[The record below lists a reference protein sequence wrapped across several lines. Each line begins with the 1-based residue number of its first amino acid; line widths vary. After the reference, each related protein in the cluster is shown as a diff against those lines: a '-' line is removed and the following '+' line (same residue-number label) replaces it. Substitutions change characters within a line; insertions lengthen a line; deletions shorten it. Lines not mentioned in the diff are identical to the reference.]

1 MESWFV
7 LVNYCFRWL
16 INNMNNKNNEFSKAF
31 EGVKVH
37 PNAFVDSNAELHDG
51 VIISQGAIVGPNVII
66 GKDTE
71 IGPNAVITGRT
82 QIGKNNKIFPNVFI
96 GLDPQDLKFN
106 GASTEVIIGDNN
118 IFREC
123 VTINKATYEGEK
135 TIIGNNNLLMA
146 YSHIG
151 HNCEL
156 GNGIVLSNS
165 VQVAGH
171 VKVED
176 RAIIGGCLGVHQ
188 FVHIG
193 YLAMIGGMTR
203 VDRDVPP
210 FCIAEGHPGRLRGL
224 NRIGIKRSGL
234 MENKDFDLKL
244 LQNTWNLL
252 FKSNDAISNSLE
264 KVMKGELDIS
274 SSRLCSFLKE
284 SISKERRGPMPI
296 VNL

>member
-1 MESWFV
+1 ME
-7 LVNYCFRWL
+7 
-16 INNMNNKNNEFSKAF
+16 NKNTESNSSLS
-31 EGVKVH
+31 GIKVH
-37 PNAFVDSNAELHDG
+37 PNAFVDPKAELHDG
-51 VIISQGAIVGPNVII
+51 VIISQGAIVGPNATI
-66 GKDTE
+66 GKGTE
-71 IGPNAVITGRT
+71 IGPNAVITGKT
-82 QIGKNNKIFPNVFI
+82 QIGSYNKIFPNVFI
-96 GLDPQDLKFN
+96 GLDPQDLKYK

-123 VTINKATYEGEK
+123 VTINKATDEGEK

-146 YSHIG
+146 YTHIG

-156 GNGIVLSNS
+156 GNGIVISNS

-176 RAIIGGCLGVHQ
+176 RAIIGGCLGIHQ
-188 FVHIG
+188 FVQIG

-210 FCIAEGHPGRLRGL
+210 FCLAEGHPGRLRGL

-244 LQNTWNLL
+244 LQSTWNLL
-252 FKSNDAISNSLE
+252 FKSSDAISNSLE

-274 SSRLCSFLKE
+274 SSKLCSFLKG
-284 SISKERRGPMPI
+284 SISKERRGPMPF

>member
-1 MESWFV
+1 MK
-7 LVNYCFRWL
+7 
-16 INNMNNKNNEFSKAF
+16 NKNNESKAAF

-37 PNAFVDSNAELHDG
+37 PNAFVDPNAELNDG
-51 VIISQGAIVGPNVII
+51 VIISQGAIIGPNVTI
-66 GKDTE
+66 GKGTE

-82 QIGKNNKIFPNVFI
+82 QIGMNNKVFPNVFI
-96 GLDPQDLKFN
+96 GQDPQDLKYK
-106 GASTEVIIGDNN
+106 GASSEVIIGDNN
-118 IFREC
+118 TFREC
-123 VTINKATYEGEK
+123 VTINKATDEGEK

-156 GNGIVLSNS
+156 ANGIVLSNS

-171 VKVED
+171 VKIED
-176 RAIIGGCLGVHQ
+176 KAIIGGCLGIHQ

-210 FCIAEGHPGRLRGL
+210 FCLAEGHPGRLRGL

-244 LQNTWNLL
+244 LQSTWNLL
-252 FKSNDAISNSLE
+252 FKSNEAILNSLE
-264 KVMKGELDIS
+264 KAMKGDLDLS
-274 SSRLCSFLKE
+274 SSKLCSFLKE
-284 SISKERRGPMPI
+284 SISKERRGPMPLI
-296 VNL
+296 NL